1 MDVLSSGPAGPHRSR
16 PALVLRWAGQR
27 LGLLRPEG
35 DPIRRRWLGLVL
47 AVLVTA
53 GAIAALRAGAEQAE
67 APVAGESAA
76 ALPTPPFD
84 RLPGR
89 VPIPPPTHAGWFVHG
104 TLPAVGPP
112 GRASA
117 ERSAQLV
124 LGRFCARP
132 ERYTLTLAPEQDWRG
147 VDVLAFG
154 LDRSGDPPA
163 VRLRLSWTGSSYEWT
178 GAAVQLSAC

>member
-1 MDVLSSGPAGPHRSR
+1 MDVLSSGPQRSR
-16 PALVLRWAGQR
+16 PALFLSWAGRR
-27 LGLLRPEG
+27 LGLLRPGG
-35 DPIRRRWLGLVL
+35 DAVRRRRLGLVL
-47 AVLVTA
+47 AVLVA
-53 GAIAALRAGAEQAE
+53 AAAIAALRSGTEPVD
-67 APVAGESAA
+67 APAADGSAA
-76 ALPTPPFD
+76 TLPTPPFD

-112 GRASA
+112 ERASA

-132 ERYTLTLAPEQDWRG
+132 ERYTLTFAPRQDWRS

-163 VRLRLSWTGSSYEWT
+163 VRLRLSWIGSSYEWT
-178 GAAVQLSAC
+178 GAAVQLAAC